1 MLHFKSEEM
10 DFPSGPVIESRLVN
24 AGDTGSIPG
33 LKPLQPRTHT
43 LQQVEPWQTWAS
55 QWRAASSRPS

>member
-43 LQQVEPWQTWAS
+43 LQQVEP
-55 QWRAASSRPS
+55 